1 MNMKRIFIGAS
12 SLLMSFA
19 LSAAEV
25 GFEDVELVA
34 RGWVRDNAQA
44 FGQMG
49 AFQSVKAELDAAGR
63 PLWYWVIMEKG
74 ALVVA
79 PDDEIEPV
87 IAMLPRC
94 DGTLPAN
101 HPMRALL
108 QGDLTRRVAE
118 AKALQAS
125 GAGGRSLLA
134 APPQSPTAAKWQR
147 LKDRGNS
154 KPSFLAA
161 AHTVDRPATIVKWLD
176 GWNENDNRI
185 TCWTQD
191 APFNNYT
198 PLADA
203 KDLLDNPTKAHA
215 VVGCVATAGSA
226 VLHYFRVPG
235 GCESNLVD

>member
-1 MNMKRIFIGAS
+1 MNMKRIFIGAA

-25 GFEDVELVA
+25 GSEDVELVA
-34 RGWVRDNAQA
+34 KGWVRDNAQA

-49 AFQSVKAELDAAGR
+49 AFQSVKAELDAAGQ

-108 QGDLTRRVAE
+108 QRDLTRRLAD

-125 GAGGRSLLA
+125 GAGGRSFLA
-134 APPQSPTAAKWQR
+134 AAPQSPTAAKWQR
-147 LKDRGNS
+147 LKGRGNPR
-154 KPSFLAA
+154 PSF
-161 AHTVDRPATIVKWLD
+161 
-176 GWNENDNRI
+176 
-185 TCWTQD
+185 Q
-191 APFNNYT
+191 
-198 PLADA
+198 
-203 KDLLDNPTKAHA
+203 
-215 VVGCVATAGSA
+215 SA
-226 VLHYFRVPG
+226 
-235 GCESNLVD
+235 S